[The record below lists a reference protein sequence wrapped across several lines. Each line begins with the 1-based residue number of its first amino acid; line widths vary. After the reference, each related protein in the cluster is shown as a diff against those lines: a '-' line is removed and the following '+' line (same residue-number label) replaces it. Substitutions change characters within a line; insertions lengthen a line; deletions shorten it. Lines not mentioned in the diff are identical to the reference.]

1 MICFPNAKINLGLHV
16 INKRADGY
24 HTIETVFYP
33 IKFFDML
40 EIVQTKGKGQ
50 KAKGESLFFDGENI
64 KVDFFSDGIPIDGNL
79 EDNLVYKAYQILDK
93 DFDLS
98 PIKCFLYKKIP
109 MGAGLGGGSSDAAF
123 AIKLLNDIFSLN
135 LSVVQMKNYASQLG
149 SDCAFFIEN
158 KPAYVFG
165 RGNELEDFEIDLSKY
180 YLVLLYPNIYS
191 STSIAYKNVLKRG
204 SFDEKHSLQ
213 YLLKQPIKNW
223 KNTIENDF
231 EKSVFETIPSLIKI
245 KQQLY
250 DCGALYASM
259 SGSGSAMFGIFETKP
274 QLPNELEKLVVFEGK
289 M

>member
-16 INKRADGY
+16 INKRADGF

-33 IKFFDML
+33 IMFCDML
-40 EIVQTKGKGQ
+40 EIVQTKGKRQ
-50 KAKGESLFFDGENI
+50 KAKGESLFSDVENI
-64 KVDFFSDGIPIDGNL
+64 KVEFFSDGIKIDGSI
-79 EDNLVYKAYQILDK
+79 EDNLVYKAYQLLDN

-123 AIKLLNDIFSLN
+123 AIKLLNDVFDLK
-135 LSVVQMKNYASQLG
+135 LSIEQMKNYASQLG

-158 KPAYVFG
+158 KPAYVLG
-165 RGNELEDFEIDLSKY
+165 RGNELENFEIDLSKY
-180 YLVLLYPNIYS
+180 YLVLLYPNIHS

-204 SFDEKHSLQ
+204 EFDEKNSLEN
-213 YLLKQPIKNW
+213 LLSQPIKKW
-223 KNTIENDF
+223 KNCVENDF
-231 EKSVFETIPSLIKI
+231 ERSVFETISSLPNI

-274 QLPNELEKLVVFEGK
+274 KLTDELKKLLVFEGV

>member
-50 KAKGESLFFDGENI
+50 KEKGESLFFDGENI

-123 AIKLLNDIFSLN
+123 AIKLLNDIFTLN

-180 YLVLLYPNIYS
+180 YLVLLYPNIHS

-204 SFDEKHSLQ
+204 SFDESQSLQ

-231 EKSVFETIPSLIKI
+231 EKSVFEIIPSLQKI

-259 SGSGSAMFGIFETKP
+259 SGSGSAMFGIFDTKP
-274 QLPNELEKLVVFEGK
+274 QLTDELKKLLVFEGK

>member
-16 INKRADGY
+16 INKRADGF

-33 IKFFDML
+33 IMFCDML
-40 EIVQTKGKGQ
+40 EIVVSNQL
-50 KAKGESLFFDGENI
+50 SVDSN
-64 KVDFFSDGIPIDGNL
+64 KVEFFSDGIKIDGSIK
-79 EDNLVYKAYQILDK
+79 DNLVYKAYQLLDN
-93 DFDLS
+93 DFDLL

-123 AIKLLNDIFSLN
+123 AIKLLNDVFDLK
-135 LSVVQMKNYASQLG
+135 LSIEQMKNYASQLG

-158 KPAYVFG
+158 KPAYVLG
-165 RGNELEDFEIDLSKY
+165 RGNELENFEIDLSKY
-180 YLVLLYPNIYS
+180 YLVLLYPNIHS

-204 SFDEKHSLQ
+204 EFDEKNSLKK
-213 YLLKQPIKNW
+213 LLIQPITKW
-223 KNTIENDF
+223 KNCIDNDF
-231 EKSVFETIPSLIKI
+231 ERSVFETISSLPNI

-274 QLPNELEKLVVFEGK
+274 KLTDELKKLLVFEGV

>member
-204 SFDEKHSLQ
+204 SFDESQSLQ